1 MQANRLG
8 EVPGKPEPGRASQN
22 RVRFQDPQ
30 SQEPSSLSQLRP
42 SAVEQEFRRRV
53 EEYTS
58 DSEDVRIGN
67 INQGMLGNL
76 VLSNNFVVYKDT
88 FNAPNHSW

>member
-1 MQANRLG
+1 M
-8 EVPGKPEPGRASQN
+8 
-22 RVRFQDPQ
+22 
-30 SQEPSSLSQLRP
+30 
-42 SAVEQEFRRRV
+42 EQEFRRRV

-58 DSEDVRIGN
+58 DSEDVRIGD